1 MAVLGPEG
9 NSVTHEMRILG
20 CRLRIAKVLGSALGI
35 ALWVGASSTTGA
47 LAQSREASE
56 YQVKAAFLYNFAK
69 FVEWPSDAARDSS
82 DPITICIIGQ
92 DPFGTVLDEAVQ
104 GKTISGHKL
113 VVRRSKPGQSWK
125 GCQIAF
131 ISSSEGKDL
140 PSVLERSKRSGVL
153 TVGETEGFAQRGG
166 MINFVI
172 EQEKVH
178 FEVNVEAAERAGLKI
193 SSKLLSLAKI
203 VREQDPGKKT

>member
-1 MAVLGPEG
+1 
-9 NSVTHEMRILG
+9 MRIFG
-20 CRLRIAKVLGSALGI
+20 RRLQIGKVLGLAIVI
-35 ALWVGASSTTGA
+35 ALWVAGGGKTEV
-47 LAQSREASE
+47 LAQSQEASE

-69 FVEWPSDAARDSS
+69 FVEWPP
-82 DPITICIIGQ
+82 DPSRALNDPMTICIVGQ

-104 GKTISGHKL
+104 GKTVSGHRL
-113 VVRRSKPGQSWK
+113 AIRRSKPGQSWR

-140 PSVLERSKRSGVL
+140 PSVLESLTRSGVL
-153 TVGETEGFAQRGG
+153 TVGETERFAQLGG

-172 EQEKVH
+172 EQDRVH

-203 VREQDPGKKT
+203 VREQDHGKKT

>member
-1 MAVLGPEG
+1 MNVLSCPLQTG
-9 NSVTHEMRILG
+9 
-20 CRLRIAKVLGSALGI
+20 KVLGSALGI
-35 ALWVGASSTTGA
+35 ALWVGASCTTGA

-69 FVEWPSDAARDSS
+69 FVEWPPDAARDSS

-92 DPFGTVLDEAVQ
+92 DPFGTVLDEVVR
-104 GKTISGHKL
+104 GKTVSGHRL
-113 VVRRSKPGQSWK
+113 VIRRSKPGQSWK

-131 ISSSEGKDL
+131 ISFSEGKDL
-140 PSVLERSKRSGVL
+140 PSILESSKRSGVL

-166 MINFVI
+166 MINFVV
-172 EQEKVH
+172 EQERVH

-203 VREQDPGKKT
+203 VREQDHGKKT

>member
-1 MAVLGPEG
+1 MKC
-9 NSVTHEMRILG
+9 EMQILSCQPQIG
-20 CRLRIAKVLGSALGI
+20 KVLVVTVVI
-35 ALWVGASSTTGA
+35 ALWAAGGGDTGV
-47 LAQSREASE
+47 LAQSQEVSE

-69 FVEWPSDAARDSS
+69 FVEWPPDASRDLS
-82 DPITICIIGQ
+82 DPLTICIVGR

-113 VVRRSKPGQSWK
+113 VIRRSKAGQSWK

-140 PSVLERSKRSGVL
+140 PSVLEGSKRSGVL
-153 TVGETEGFAQRGG
+153 TVGDTEGFAQRGG
-166 MINFVI
+166 MINFVV
-172 EQEKVH
+172 EQERVH

-203 VREQDPGKKT
+203 VREQDHGKKT

>member
-1 MAVLGPEG
+1 MAILRAVGDT
-9 NSVTHEMRILG
+9 VKYEMRILG
-20 CRLRIAKVLGSALGI
+20 CRLQIGRVLGLEIVI
-35 ALWVGASSTTGA
+35 ALWVGASCTTGA

-69 FVEWPSDAARDSS
+69 FVEWPPDPSSDLS
-82 DPITICIIGQ
+82 DPITICVIGH
-92 DPFGTVLDEAVQ
+92 DPFGTVLDEAVR
-104 GKTISGHKL
+104 GKTVSGHRL
-113 VVRRSKPGQSWK
+113 VIRRSKPGQSWT

-131 ISSSEGKDL
+131 ISSAEGKDL
-140 PSVLERSKRSGVL
+140 PSILESSKGSGVL
-153 TVGETEGFAQRGG
+153 TVGEMEGFAQRGG

-172 EQEKVH
+172 EQERVH

-203 VREQDPGKKT
+203 VREQDHGKKT